1 MNNDSD
7 RTLTLK
13 SSVDLSIVG
22 DNILDIANFA
32 IEKHEFRNDTTL
44 SSGDREAAIKQ
55 VAEALWEIIEDLRL
69 RRKQILRKMF
79 DRADEVVKEYADAS

>member
-1 MNNDSD
+1 MSDDSD

-32 IEKHEFRNDTTL
+32 IEKHEFRNDTSL
-44 SSGDREAAIKQ
+44 SSGDRETATKQ
-55 VAEALWEIIEDLRL
+55 IAEALWEIIEDLKL

-79 DRADEVVKEYADAS
+79 DRADEVVQEYVDAS